1 MFDIETKIGDIH
13 FSSNIINRIAEKAVE
28 GCGGKVMLHNYKG
41 ALKDVMPVMASKM
54 NLYDDSAASVEVTR
68 VGEDGYMMKVYVL
81 IKFGTSI
88 KAVTSEIIDSIYEN
102 TEIILGKKPE
112 KVVVVVTGVVSKN
125 IAKRHIEVSR

>member
-1 MFDIETKIGDIH
+1 MFDVETKFGDIH

-41 ALKDVMPVMASKM
+41 PIKDVMPVMASKM
-54 NLYDDSAASVEVTR
+54 NLYDDSAASVEVTKL
-68 VGEDGYMMKVYVL
+68 GEGYMMKVYVV

-102 TEIILGKKPE
+102 AEIMLGKKPE
-112 KVVVVVTGVVSKN
+112 KVMVVVTGVVSKN
-125 IAKRHIEVSR
+125 VAKRHIEVSR

>member
-1 MFDIETKIGDIH
+1 MFDIQTKLGDIH

-28 GCGGKVMLHNYKG
+28 GCGNKVMLHNYKG

-54 NLYDDSAASVEVTR
+54 NLYDESAASVEVIR
-68 VGEDGYMMKVYVL
+68 LEDGYAMKVYVVL
-81 IKFGTSI
+81 KFGTSI
-88 KAVTSEIIDSIYEN
+88 KAATSEIIDSIYEN

-112 KVVVVVTGVVSKN
+112 RVTVVVTGVVSKN